1 MLEAPETS
9 TKVNL
14 DKNTPEPSLQT
25 SDTSRMNLATGDI
38 EIGIPIG
45 DNMWLPL

>member
-1 MLEAPETS
+1 MPETPKTS

-14 DKNTPEPSLQT
+14 DKNTPEPSVQV
-25 SDTSRMNLATGDI
+25 SNIHRVNLATGDI